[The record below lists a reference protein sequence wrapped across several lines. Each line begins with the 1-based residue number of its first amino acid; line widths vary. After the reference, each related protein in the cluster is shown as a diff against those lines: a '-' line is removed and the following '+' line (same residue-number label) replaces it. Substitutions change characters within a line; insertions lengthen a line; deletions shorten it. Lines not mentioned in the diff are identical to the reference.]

1 MIVAPAPGTAA
12 SHLLITQPD
21 HARFAAELLSLWRAL
36 ADHPRRGD
44 LLFAARE
51 HDNGW
56 RETDAAPHWDAERG
70 RPHDFLSLPRAERI
84 ELWQRGTARFAG
96 EHPYASLL
104 IVRHAIRLHLER
116 SGEEWQAFREYLDEL
131 YRGLAEATG
140 MTGASAEQV
149 EADYRW
155 LDLADLISL
164 AACNRWSEPFGRY
177 GFRGELQDGTLQLDP
192 FPLAGST
199 AFRIPCRRIPARAYR
214 GDADLGGELAAARWE
229 DLPVRVAP
237 VSAIAPITPGP

>member
-1 MIVAPAPGTAA
+1 MIVATEG
-12 SHLLITQPD
+12 SDYLMITQPD
-21 HARFAAELLSLWRAL
+21 HARFSAELLSLWRPL
-36 ADHPRRGD
+36 AGHPRREE

-56 RETDAAPHWDAERG
+56 RETDAAPHWDPERG
-70 RPHDFLSLPRAERI
+70 RPHDFLSLPREERI

-96 EHPYASLL
+96 EHPYAALL
-104 IVRHAIRLHLER
+104 ITRHAIRLHQER
-116 SGEEWQAFREYLDEL
+116 IGEEWRPFREYLDEL
-131 YRGLAEATG
+131 YGNLMEATG
-140 MTGASAEQV
+140 AS
-149 EADYRW
+149 EADADYQW

-164 AACNRWSEPFGRY
+164 AVCNRWSEPFGRY
-177 GFRGELQDGTLQLDP
+177 GFQGHLQGNTLYLDP

-199 AFRIPCRRIPARAYR
+199 GFRIPCRHIPVRAYR

-237 VSAIAPITPGP
+237 FNSEP

>member
-1 MIVAPAPGTAA
+1 MIVAAAPDTPS

-21 HARFAAELLSLWRAL
+21 HARFAAELLSLWRSL
-36 ADHPRRGD
+36 ADHPRRDD

-70 RPHDFLSLPRAERI
+70 RPHDFLSLPRPERI

-104 IVRHAIRLHLER
+104 IARHAIRLHQER

-140 MTGASAEQV
+140 ASGEQI
-149 EADYRW
+149 EEDYRW

-164 AACNRWSEPFGRY
+164 AVCNGWREPFGRY
-177 GFRGELQDGTLQLDP
+177 GFEGRLAEGTLQLDP
-192 FPLAGST
+192 FPLAGAT
-199 AFRIPCRRIPARAYR
+199 AFRIPCRRIPVRAYG

-229 DLPVRVAP
+229 ELPVRISSWP
-237 VSAIAPITPGP
+237 